1 MGVDPDER
9 LIADVDR
16 ELFSEEA
23 EFESM
28 VLSLA
33 EKCKEGEIL
42 REKIAMDMWKDYNR
56 NLYEFFYFMVLFLY
70 SFLCFILS
78 TMIVFRTIT
87 PLIKITL

>member
-9 LIADVDR
+9 LITEVDKEFFSK
-16 ELFSEEA
+16 EL

-33 EKCKEGEIL
+33 KKCKKWEFL

-56 NLYEFFYFMVLFLY
+56 NRWWVLLFYG
-70 SFLCFILS
+70 SFL
-78 TMIVFRTIT
+78 V
-87 PLIKITL
+87 